1 MFFWRSAAVK
11 TVKGVENTSFNKK
24 LGETTFPYPVP
35 LSEKFLQNTQL
46 VKGSWPRLLKAF
58 QSQMQQEKNSSNN
71 KKKQGKGVADYQLT
85 FHCTRFNNH
94 RASFRFHVFPTL
106 QNAPLL
112 FAETGLLFGKCTC
125 LLSAKRG
132 RWIVSKTIQFWK
144 SNVQQWRVIGF
155 QRNLLMVYI

>member
-24 LGETTFPYPVP
+24 LGETTF
-35 LSEKFLQNTQL
+35 LTRFLYLKNFFRTQL

-58 QSQMQQEKNSSNN
+58 HSQMQQENNSSNN

-85 FHCTRFNNH
+85 FHCTSFNNH

-132 RWIVSKTIQFWK
+132 RWIVSKTIQF
-144 SNVQQWRVIGF
+144 
-155 QRNLLMVYI
+155 

>member
-1 MFFWRSAAVK
+1 MN
-11 TVKGVENTSFNKK
+11 GVEKHLFEQEIRWNN
-24 LGETTFPYPVP
+24 VP
-35 LSEKFLQNTQL
+35 LPGSYIWKISSEHTACQRIMAKIAWG
-46 VKGSWPRLLKAF
+46 VS
-58 QSQMQQEKNSSNN
+58 QSDAAR
-71 KKKQGKGVADYQLT
+71 KKQQQQQRVADYQLT
-85 FHCTRFNNH
+85 FHCTSFNNH

-144 SNVQQWRVIGF
+144 SNVQQWRVIVF